1 MTTDTSMLPAWSLF
15 LDAHLAL
22 MRRLEA
28 EMQQEVG
35 ISFSWFGVLAALVT
49 APHYQLR
56 MGEVVE
62 GIAQVLSFSRVSRLV
77 GELASNGL
85 VERIRDPDDGRAV
98 IVRLL
103 PAGHELHRKAAK
115 MHMRGVRQYF
125 GAHLSEQQRR
135 SFITVFES
143 MLTELGTQPSPLRP
157 WKETSHPKSA
167 DDA

>member
-1 MTTDTSMLPAWSLF
+1 MTTDTSILRAWSLF

-22 MRRLEA
+22 IRRLQA

-35 ISFSWFGVLAALVT
+35 ISLTWFGVLATLVT
-49 APHYQLR
+49 APHHQLR

-62 GIAQVLSFSRVSRLV
+62 GIGQVLSFSRVSRLV
-77 GELASNGL
+77 GELASNDL

-103 PAGHELHRKAAK
+103 PAGHELHRKAAE

-125 GAHLSEQQRR
+125 GAHVSEQQRR
-135 SFITVFES
+135 LLMSTFEGV
-143 MLTELGTQPSPLRP
+143 LAELGTQPSPLRP

-167 DDA
+167 EDA